1 MKVAFIAVLLS
12 SALISIVAWNP
23 PGCVFW
29 DCSRCYPGWTRIE
42 QSQSNYSCQ
51 ACAPNC
57 LSCDVAG
64 PNKCDNCTLGNRLN
78 STSQTCEPCAPN
90 CKNCDSSGPDQ
101 CDICQDGFYATG
113 SLYIYS
119 CGKCDAWCKTCD
131 SYPTCTSCLPGMNL
145 VNGFCSPTT
154 EPSVTGYY
162 VAIILV
168 SVFGLL
174 LTVVGIFL
182 GYRKGKQNFNEDMMK
197 PVNTSVTI

>member
-23 PGCVFW
+23 GCW
-29 DCSRCYPGWTRIE
+29 NSDCSSCYPGWTRIG
-42 QSQSNYSCQ
+42 QSGNYSCQ

-64 PNKCDNCTLGNRLN
+64 PNKCDNCTLGNRLK

-101 CDICQDGFYATG
+101 CDICQDGFLASG
-113 SLYIYS
+113 FN
-119 CGKCDAWCKTCD
+119 CGPCSGGGYYCKTCD
-131 SYPTCTSCLPGMNL
+131 RFSHCTSCWPGMNL
-145 VNGFCSPTT
+145 DNETGFCNYPPTT
-154 EPSVTGYY
+154 QPSVTGYY

-182 GYRKGKQNFNEDMMK
+182 GYRKGKQNFDQDMK
-197 PVNTSVTI
+197 PENMSVTM